1 MYWSEK
7 HSVCQWGI
15 KCAWQSIQEP
25 AGCSVAIDIS
35 ACHVWILFPF
45 LQSTVTTY
53 CDFPVKLY
61 SLLGSN
67 RCSCIQV
74 LFICKKKKKVFM
86 FVLTS
91 EVSFTTDK
99 MLVETSVLVASA
111 LWACGS
117 RVLWIPQWCLLYLP
131 LVLLSFGTFLWHSG
145 FLFWNFWKLGHGFLE
160 WYSCVF
166 VLQGSLG
173 SLNLG
178 PRQSE
183 GWVKKFIK
191 RILNCAK
198 GHAWVLRVSSHW
210 IVHGRSGTSYC
221 FFHSLPWAMKL
232 HGIWEYKSY

>member
-25 AGCSVAIDIS
+25 AGYSVAIDIS

-53 CDFPVKLY
+53 CDFPVKLH

-67 RCSCIQV
+67 GCSCIQV

-111 LWACGS
+111 LWVCGS
-117 RVLWIPQWCLLYLP
+117 RVLWLPQWCLLYLP
-131 LVLLSFGTFLWHSG
+131 LVLLSFGTFLWHSS
-145 FLFWNFWKLGHGFLE
+145 FLSSETFESLAMASWSDIPVYLFCRVHWVHWTLVPGRVRVE
-160 WYSCVF
+160 WR
-166 VLQGSLG
+166 
-173 SLNLG
+173 NL
-178 PRQSE
+178 
-183 GWVKKFIK
+183 
-191 RILNCAK
+191 
-198 GHAWVLRVSSHW
+198 
-210 IVHGRSGTSYC
+210 
-221 FFHSLPWAMKL
+221 
-232 HGIWEYKSY
+232 